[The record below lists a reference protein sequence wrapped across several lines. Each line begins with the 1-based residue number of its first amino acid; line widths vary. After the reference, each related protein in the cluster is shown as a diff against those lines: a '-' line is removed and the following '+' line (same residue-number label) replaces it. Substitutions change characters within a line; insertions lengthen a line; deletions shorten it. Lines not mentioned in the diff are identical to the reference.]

1 MPRALAIAIAWGVSS
16 FAVRWAIFA
25 MSAKCHK
32 ETLLKAE
39 ALCPNELL
47 QLVKRDQLVN
57 LGMERGQHDS
67 SLVNHMTLYQSD
79 GSAAP

>member
-1 MPRALAIAIAWGVSS
+1 
-16 FAVRWAIFA
+16 

-47 QLVKRDQLVN
+47 QLVKRDQLAS
-57 LGMERGQHDS
+57 LGMKRGQHDL

-79 GSAAP
+79 GSAAPQYKLERHVTSQK